1 MTARTF
7 FRAAKHCADWILA
20 RIIVGVAGLAF
31 IAIVFGVP
39 ITLAELLCKAV
50 GLA

>member
-7 FRAAKHCADWILA
+7 FRAAKHCADWLLA
-20 RIIVGVAGLAF
+20 RIIVGAAGMAF
-31 IAIVFGVP
+31 IATVFGVP
-39 ITLAELLCKAV
+39 IALAELLCKAV